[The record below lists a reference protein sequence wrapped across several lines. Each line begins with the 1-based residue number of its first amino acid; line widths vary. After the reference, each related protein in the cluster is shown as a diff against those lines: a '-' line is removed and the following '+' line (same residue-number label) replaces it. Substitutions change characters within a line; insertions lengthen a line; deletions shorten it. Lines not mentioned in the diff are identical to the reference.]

1 MKLGDAFDAVCRKI
15 MELEKKIDDIF
26 KYIKDRDNGKDR
38 ELISRYKM
46 YLISNLE
53 YVTHDFTDELQALF
67 KVSDTLCEIGAF
79 LKFGP
84 LDIYPEEMTEIK
96 KRFGELNE
104 AYCERYLKVNGVFSP
119 CYFEWREL
127 AEEVK

>member
-1 MKLGDAFDAVCRKI
+1 MKLGDAFNVVWRKI
-15 MELEKKIDDIF
+15 MELDKKIDDIF
-26 KYIKDRDNGKDR
+26 KYIKDRDNDKDR
-38 ELISRYKM
+38 ELICRYRM
-46 YLISNLE
+46 YLTSNLE
-53 YVTHDFTDELQALF
+53 YVTHDFIDESQALF
-67 KVSDTLCEIGAF
+67 KVSETLCEIGAF

-84 LDIYPEEMTEIK
+84 WDIYPEEMTEIK